1 MKLNRNR
8 LHRAQDK
15 EWMALATSFFVRVSI
30 ATGKCQ
36 TLTEARGFIVGQI

>member
-15 EWMALATSFFVRVSI
+15 ERVALATPFSGRASR
-30 ATGKCQ
+30 ATRKCQ
-36 TLTEARGFIVGQI
+36 TLPEARGFIVGQK

>member
-15 EWMALATSFFVRVSI
+15 EWMALATSFFGRASI
-30 ATGKCQ
+30 ATRKCQ
-36 TLTEARGFIVGQI
+36 TLTEARGFVAGN